1 MENGVVEV
9 GDVLI
14 GDWFMGSV
22 VGERGGGVG
31 FEEVFEGG
39 DEGSVGSSRE
49 VEVGGGRGGSAERR
63 ERREEDEERETE
75 EREG

>member
-9 GDVLI
+9 DDVLI
-14 GDWFMGSV
+14 GDWFGGSV
-22 VGERGGGVG
+22 VGGRWGGVG

-39 DEGSVGSSRE
+39 DERGVGSGE

-63 ERREEDEERETE
+63 ERGEEDEERETE

>member
-9 GDVLI
+9 GDVLS

-31 FEEVFEGG
+31 FEEVFERG
-39 DEGSVGSSRE
+39 DEGGVGSGK
-49 VEVGGGRGGSAERR
+49 VEVGGGRGGGAERR
-63 ERREEDEERETE
+63 ERGEEDEERETE

>member
-9 GDVLI
+9 DDVLI

-22 VGERGGGVG
+22 VGGRWGGVS

-39 DEGSVGSSRE
+39 DEGGVGSGE
-49 VEVGGGRGGSAERR
+49 VEVS
-63 ERREEDEERETE
+63 
-75 EREG
+75 